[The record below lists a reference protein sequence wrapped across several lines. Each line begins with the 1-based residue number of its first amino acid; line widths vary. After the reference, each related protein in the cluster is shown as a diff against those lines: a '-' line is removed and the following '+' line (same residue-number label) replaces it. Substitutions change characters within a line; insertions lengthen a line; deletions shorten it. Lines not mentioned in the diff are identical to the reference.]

1 MKTIIAGALLLS
13 AAPAAAQD
21 TSTPDEV
28 AQDSTRHP
36 TLRDLCSDRPG
47 LNTPACTVDPGRLQV
62 EVGLADWTL
71 DKQPD
76 QRQDTIEAG
85 QIQLRYGVT
94 PTTEV
99 RLGWTAYGHART
111 RDIASGA
118 VDSVQGVGDV
128 TLGLKQNLRH
138 PAEGKTGLAVAV
150 LPFVTLPTGRTDVG
164 AGDWGAGLIVPTSY
178 KIDDIVSLEFSPEI
192 DATVNESGDGRHLSY
207 GAAMGVQVHLS
218 KATRLTPELQFVRD
232 NDPEHHATMS
242 RASLSFDVQPAKML
256 QFDVQA
262 VAGLNRDTPDVEL
275 SFGVSRKF

>member
-21 TSTPDEV
+21 TGTPDEV

-62 EVGLADWTL
+62 EVGLVDWTL

-111 RDIASGA
+111 RDITSGA

-138 PAEGKTGLAVAV
+138 PAEGKTGLALAV

-178 KIDDIVSLEFSPEI
+178 KIDDTVSLEFSPEI
-192 DATVNESGDGRHLSY
+192 DAAVNESGDGRHLSY

-242 RASLSFDVQPAKML
+242 RASLSFDVQPAKLL
-256 QFDVQA
+256 QLDVQA

>member
-21 TSTPDEV
+21 TGTPDEV

-62 EVGLADWTL
+62 EVGLTDWTL

-111 RDIASGA
+111 RDIATGA
-118 VDSVQGVGDV
+118 VDTVQGVGDV

-178 KIDDIVSLEFSPEI
+178 KIDDTVSLEFSPEI
-192 DATVNESGDGRHLSY
+192 DAAVNESGDGRHLSY

>member
-21 TSTPDEV
+21 TGTPDEV

-62 EVGLADWTL
+62 EVGLVDWTL

-111 RDIASGA
+111 RDITSGA

-178 KIDDIVSLEFSPEI
+178 KIDDTVSLEFSPEI
-192 DATVNESGDGRHLSY
+192 DAAVNESGDGRHLSY